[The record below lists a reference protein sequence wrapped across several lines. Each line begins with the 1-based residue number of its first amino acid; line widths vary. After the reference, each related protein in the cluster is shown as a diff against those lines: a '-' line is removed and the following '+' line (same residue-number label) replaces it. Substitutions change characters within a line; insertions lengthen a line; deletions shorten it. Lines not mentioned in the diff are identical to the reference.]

1 MSNIFSKNLKAQFS
15 QGVCSVCKVDKCEL
29 KLNGFPEEIVILN
42 VDNIIKPKQLGRRCD
57 YVVIVDESNQ
67 VFFLPI
73 EFKSSNLNFTKIK
86 AQLEST
92 VQFFKNCL
100 PNQLVLYPV
109 LVSRT
114 FSRRQQKS
122 LREIKVKSSFDEKR
136 IRHVLCNKPL
146 KWSEVKA

>member
-15 QGVCSVCKVDKCEL
+15 QGVCSACKVDKCEL
-29 KLNGFPEEIVILN
+29 KLSGFPKEIVILN
-42 VDNIIKPKQLGRRCD
+42 VDNIVKPKQLGRRCD

-92 VQFFKNCL
+92 ICFFKEHF
-100 PNQLVLYPV
+100 PNQPALYPV
-109 LVSRT
+109 LVSKNL
-114 FSRRQQKS
+114 RRQERRLLYK
-122 LREIKVKSSFDEKR
+122 IKIESSFGNKL